1 MARTGSTTRTTSN
14 KTESQ
19 PRNNRQGLNQVKNTR
34 ERQQREQNSTGR
46 SRNIGRPDVTFWP
59 SYLMAV
65 SFLAADEDGKK
76 DLDTVICNRCA
87 ALVIGGVNDQKRHK
101 AFHDQVDGLDQ
112 RVS

>member
-1 MARTGSTTRTTSN
+1 MPRQASTTRTTSN

-34 ERQQREQNSTGR
+34 ERQQASNNTGR

-59 SYLMAV
+59 TYLLSVA
-65 SFLAADEDGKK
+65 FLAADEEGKK
-76 DLDTVICNRCA
+76 DLNTSICSRCA
-87 ALVIGGVNDQKRHK
+87 ALVIGSATAEKNHRQ
-101 AFHDQVDGLDQ
+101 FHEQVDGIDQ